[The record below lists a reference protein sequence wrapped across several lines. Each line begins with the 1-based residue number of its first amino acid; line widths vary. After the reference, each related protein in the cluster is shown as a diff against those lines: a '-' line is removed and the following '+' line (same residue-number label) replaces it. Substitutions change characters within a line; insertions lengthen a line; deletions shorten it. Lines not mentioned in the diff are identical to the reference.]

1 VPQLATV
8 LREHRMA
15 SRFKGADDFIF
26 GTPAGRGRDHRAV
39 TRSIR
44 AAITRAKL
52 VDGQELSA
60 HSLRHGFASMLIVD
74 LRYDPVNVA
83 RQLGHA
89 DPATTLRTYA
99 HLFEK
104 ARHADE
110 LRDGLDER
118 FGRLL
123 TSGPS
128 GIRLANLHG

>member
-1 VPQLATV
+1 
-8 LREHRMA
+8 MA
-15 SRFKGADDFIF
+15 SRFKTSTDLAFT
-26 GTPAGRGRDHRAV
+26 TPVGRGRDHRAA

-52 VDGQELSA
+52 ENGKELHA
-60 HSLRHGFASMLIVD
+60 HSFRHCFPSMLIVD

-104 ARHADE
+104 PATRTNSARGWASA
-110 LRDGLDER
+110 
-118 FGRLL
+118 
-123 TSGPS
+123 SGAYAGS
-128 GIRLANLHG
+128 S